1 VSLPRASDSTA
12 VVVLS
17 DRLREGQ
24 MRGILQH
31 VAAAERWLAGL
42 ADTQLEDVDPTVAPV
57 LAALGGT
64 DALVYTPRS

>member
-1 VSLPRASDSTA
+1 
-12 VVVLS
+12 
-17 DRLREGQ
+17 